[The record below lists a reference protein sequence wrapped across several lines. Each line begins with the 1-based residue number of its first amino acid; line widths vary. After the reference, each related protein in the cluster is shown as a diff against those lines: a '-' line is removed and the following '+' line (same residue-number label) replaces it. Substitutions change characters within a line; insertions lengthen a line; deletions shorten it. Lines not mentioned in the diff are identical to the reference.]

1 MGDLLRVTVS
11 PVQPYAARK
20 QYVCPGCDQTILE
33 GTYHVVVVP
42 DDEPDL
48 RRHWHRGCWHK
59 EMRRRFGA
67 AAAAGDGLVRRRDG

>member
-1 MGDLLRVTVS
+1 MGDLLGVTVT

-20 QYVCPGCDQTILE
+20 EYICPGCQLSIPP
-33 GTYHVVVVP
+33 GTFHLVVVP

-48 RRHWHRGCWHK
+48 RRHWHQGCWHK

-67 AAAAGDGLVRRRDG
+67 AHASRR